1 MAKIVCLF
9 LRKERERKGGRGERE
24 RERERQ
30 RERGRER
37 GREVNEKQIW
47 DRAVPFLGASQS
59 AV

>member
-24 RERERQ
+24 RERE
-30 RERGRER
+30 
-37 GREVNEKQIW
+37 VNEKQIW
-47 DRAVPFLGASQS
+47 DRAVSFLGASQS